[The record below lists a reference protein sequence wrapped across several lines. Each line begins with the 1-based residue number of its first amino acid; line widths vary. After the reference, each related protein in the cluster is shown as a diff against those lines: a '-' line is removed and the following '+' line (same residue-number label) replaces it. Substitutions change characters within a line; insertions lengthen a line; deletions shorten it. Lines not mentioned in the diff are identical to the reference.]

1 MNPMDRRRFLQLSGA
16 ALGATVAGCTLP
28 ASVERAR
35 RIAPARRTGTIQDV
49 QHVVILMQENRSFDH
64 YFGSMRGVR
73 GFGDPR
79 PLQWPNG
86 HSVWQQPNARV
97 RTPTFHARGVAP
109 NAPYVWPFHI
119 DTRRTGDQQDGTDHS
134 WSTGHQ
140 AWNHGRWN
148 DWVTQKQDVLTMG
161 YLKREDL
168 AFHFA
173 LAEAFTVCDSY
184 FSSAHADTAINR
196 IYLWSGTS
204 DPRNVMGPRRNGPGL
219 EERGKVNG
227 YSWTTYPER
236 LEQAGVSWKLYQGG
250 TGDPGSPTDNYTD
263 NSLEFFAQYQ
273 LAEGADP
280 HGPLVRKGVSNH
292 SLAELREDV
301 LHDRLPQVSWIV
313 APFKYCEHPDA
324 SHVDGAYYI
333 NRVLEALTADPE
345 VWSRTVL
352 FLNYDENDGLFDHV
366 VPPMPPLDS
375 APGAQG
381 MVSPSLV
388 DSLQDEIFDL
398 DVHTSMIH
406 PLVPG
411 ADPGG
416 RQPIGLGVRVPMIVV
431 SPWTAGGWVC
441 SQTFDHTSVLR
452 FLEARFGVHEPN
464 ISAWRRSVCGDLTSA
479 FDFAGKGVRELPQFQ
494 PPAHHH
500 GAVVPISVPVDECM
514 PVQEPGVRPARAL
527 PYAWRVDPH
536 VGDALVRL
544 EFANDGAAGAWFYVY
559 DGTAPA
565 DAPRRYTVAV
575 GESLSDGWPMR
586 EAPIAYDLAVYG
598 ANGYLARARGDRQTR
613 VEVSVGQVA
622 GGRQLRVQ
630 LHNAGVDAVTVQVG
644 NAYASD
650 APQRRD
656 IPPLS
661 STELVC
667 QLAASQG
674 WYDLTVTIDG
684 VAGYQRRFAGHLED
698 GTPGISDPGPLLRT

>member
-1 MNPMDRRRFLQLSGA
+1 MNPITRRRFLQLTGG
-16 ALGATVAGCTLP
+16 ALGASLAGCSLP

-35 RIAPARRTGTIQDV
+35 SIAPARRTGTIQDV
-49 QHVVILMQENRSFDH
+49 EHVVILMQENRSFDH
-64 YFGSMRGVR
+64 YFGTLRGVR

-79 PLQWPNG
+79 PLRWADG
-86 HSVWQQPNARV
+86 RSVWQQPNARV
-97 RTPTFHARGVAP
+97 RTPNFHARGVALD
-109 NAPYVWPFHI
+109 APYVLPFHI

-148 DWVTQKQDVLTMG
+148 DWVTQKQDALTMG
-161 YLKREDL
+161 YLTRADL
-168 AFHFA
+168 PFHFA
-173 LAEAFTVCDSY
+173 LAEAFTLCDSY

-236 LEQAGVSWKLYQGG
+236 LEAAGVSWKLYQGG

-273 LAEGADP
+273 VAEGADP
-280 HGPLVRKGVSNH
+280 NGPLVRKGVSNH
-292 SLAELREDV
+292 TLAELREDV
-301 LHDRLPQVSWIV
+301 LNKRLPQVSWIV

-324 SHVDGAYYI
+324 SHIDGAYYI

-345 VWSRTVL
+345 TWSRTVL

-366 VPPMPPLDS
+366 VPPMPPLHS
-375 APGAQG
+375 APHGHG

-388 DSLQDEIFDL
+388 DSLKDEILDL
-398 DVHTSMIH
+398 DVHPSMIH

-464 ISAWRRSVCGDLTSA
+464 ISAWRRSICGDLTSA
-479 FDFAGKGVRELPQFQ
+479 FDFAGTQTSDVPHFTA
-494 PPAHHH
+494 PPHHQ
-500 GAVVPISVPVDECM
+500 GPVVPITVPAHGAL
-514 PVQEPGVRPARAL
+514 PTQEPGVRPARAL
-527 PYAWRVDPH
+527 PYAWRVDSRVDDTH
-536 VGDALVRL
+536 VWLD
-544 EFANDGAAGAWFYVY
+544 FINDGQAGAWFYVY
-559 DGTAPA
+559 DATAPD
-565 DAPRRYTVAV
+565 DAPRRYSVAA
-575 GESLSDGWPMR
+575 GESVSDGWPLR
-586 EAPIAYDLAVYG
+586 EGDRAYDLTVHG
-598 ANGYLARARGDRQTR
+598 ANGYLAQARGARHEGL
-613 VEVSVGQVA
+613 EVSLKSIPAQ
-622 GGRQLRVQ
+622 RRLRLQLRNGGEATIAAR
-630 LHNAGVDAVTVQVG
+630 LR
-644 NAYASD
+644 NAYAP
-650 APQRRD
+650 AEAVAH
-656 IPPLS
+656 PLVAGAS
-661 STELVC
+661 IRLEIDLDG
-667 QLAASQG
+667 SQG
-674 WYDLTVTIDG
+674 WYDVSVTREDSPD
-684 VAGYQRRFAGHLED
+684 YLRRFAGHVED
-698 GTPGISDPGPLLRT
+698 EQPGISDPGPVSPA